1 MAEAGDDSER
11 TEEPS
16 QKRLD
21 EALQRGDV
29 VKSQEVNTW
38 FVMAGATLVLMA
50 FSATMSRDLTAIM
63 RGLIA
68 NSWQISVDGPA
79 LPSLFKKI
87 GIELVGAVAVPFLV
101 LLLAALG
108 GNLVQHKL
116 VWLFEGLMPKLSK
129 QSPMA
134 GLQRLMSK
142 QAIANFGKGLVKI
155 VVVGAVLASLMWPER
170 EHMEALVHADPAALL
185 PYVFTITL
193 KLMGTV
199 VAMLAVVAAGDYLFQ
214 YRQWYEKQK
223 MSLRELKEEFKQSEG
238 DPTIKGKL
246 KQMRQAR
253 MRKRMMAAVPKASV
267 IITNPTHFAVAL
279 QYERGMAAPICVA
292 KGVDALALK
301 IREIATE
308 HRIPIVENPP
318 LARALHATVQIDQVI
333 PPEHY
338 KAVAEVIGYVM
349 RLRRAVALR

>member
-1 MAEAGDDSER
+1 MAETDDSDK

-38 FVMAGATLVLMA
+38 FVMAGATLVLMS
-50 FSATMSRDLTAIM
+50 FSGGMSRDLSTTM

-68 NSWQISVDGPA
+68 NGWQIRVDGPA
-79 LPSLFKKI
+79 LPHLFMTIGGEIIAAIGLPFLILIIAAAAGNFVQHRLVWSVPSLTPDLSKVSPLAGLKRQFSMQ
-87 GIELVGAVAVPFLV
+87 AVAN
-101 LLLAALG
+101 LA
-108 GNLVQHKL
+108 
-116 VWLFEGLMPKLSK
+116 
-129 QSPMA
+129 
-134 GLQRLMSK
+134 
-142 QAIANFGKGLVKI
+142 KGLVK
-155 VVVGAVLASLMWPER
+155 VVLVGAVLAALLWPER
-170 EHMEALVHADPAALL
+170 KHMEALVYADPAALL
-185 PYVFTITL
+185 PFTASLAL

-246 KQMRQAR
+246 KQMRQQRA
-253 MRKRMMAAVPKASV
+253 RKRMIAAVPKASV

-292 KGVDALALK
+292 KGVDGLALK
-301 IREIATE
+301 IREIAAE

-318 LARALHATVQIDQVI
+318 LARALHATVEIDQVI
-333 PPEHY
+333 PPDHY

-349 RLRRAVALR
+349 RLRRAVAAR

>member
-1 MAEAGDDSER
+1 MAETDDSDK

-38 FVMAGATLVLMA
+38 FVMAGATLVLMS
-50 FSATMSRDLTAIM
+50 FSGGMSRDLSTTM

-68 NSWQISVDGPA
+68 NGWQIRVDGPA
-79 LPSLFKKI
+79 LPHLFTTI
-87 GIELVGAVAVPFLV
+87 GGEIIAAIGLPFLI
-101 LLLAALG
+101 LIIAAAA
-108 GNLVQHKL
+108 GNFVQHRL
-116 VWLFEGLMPKLSK
+116 VWSVQSLTPDLSK
-129 QSPMA
+129 VSPLA
-134 GLQRLMSK
+134 GLKRQFSM
-142 QAIANFGKGLVKI
+142 QALANLAKGLVK
-155 VVVGAVLASLMWPER
+155 VVLVGAVLAALLWPER
-170 EHMEALVHADPAALL
+170 KHMEALVHADPAALL
-185 PYVFTITL
+185 PFTASLAL

-246 KQMRQAR
+246 KQIRQQR
-253 MRKRMMAAVPKASV
+253 SRKRMIAAVPKASV

-279 QYERGMAAPICVA
+279 QYDRGMPAPICVA

-301 IREIATE
+301 IREIAGE

-318 LARALHATVQIDQVI
+318 LARALHATVEVDQPI

-349 RLRRAVALR
+349 RLRRAVARR

>member
-1 MAEAGDDSER
+1 MAEADDSDK

-38 FVMAGATLVLMA
+38 FVMAGATLVLMS
-50 FSATMSRDLTAIM
+50 FSGGMSRDLSATM

-68 NSWQISVDGPA
+68 NGWQIRVDGPA
-79 LPSLFKKI
+79 LPHLLMKVGGEIIGAVGLPFLILILAAAAGNIVQHRLVWSAQSLMPDLSKVSPLAGLKRQFSMQALANLAKGLVKVV
-87 GIELVGAVAVPFLV
+87 LVGAVLTA
-101 LLLAALG
+101 LL
-108 GNLVQHKL
+108 
-116 VWLFEGLMPKLSK
+116 
-129 QSPMA
+129 
-134 GLQRLMSK
+134 
-142 QAIANFGKGLVKI
+142 
-155 VVVGAVLASLMWPER
+155 WPER
-170 EHMEALVHADPAALL
+170 KHMEALVHADPAALL
-185 PYVFTITL
+185 PFTASLAL

-214 YRQWYEKQK
+214 YRQWHEKQK

-246 KQMRQAR
+246 KQIRQQRA
-253 MRKRMMAAVPKASV
+253 RKRMIAAVPKASV

-301 IREIATE
+301 IREIAGE

-318 LARALHATVQIDQVI
+318 LARALHATVEVDQPI

-349 RLRRAVALR
+349 RLRRAVAR